1 VSSAIN
7 GRLTHD
13 LRRSAARLRGDTD
26 AIIKTI
32 ILAGGKGTRLSPH
45 TLVLP
50 KPLLPLGD
58 RAILEFV
65 IRQLAQQGLVD
76 ITLSVGH
83 LAHLIEAVFGDG
95 AGHGVDI
102 TYVRED
108 VPLGT
113 AGSLGLV
120 EGLDDTFLVLNGDLV
135 TTLVYREIIRSHKA
149 SNNVLTIATRRRE
162 VKIDYGVIDIDAVGE
177 HRHRVVRYDEKP
189 VLDRMVSMG
198 IYVMEPQVLDFIP
211 ENGYFDFPDLVQ
223 ALLAAEAPIGSF
235 VYDGLWL
242 DIGRHEDYEQ
252 AVALWE
258 DGTLGSLLDGHAP
271 QRPRLSGLPGEGGPV
286 AQASEARVA
295 RG

>member
-7 GRLTHD
+7 GRLAHD
-13 LRRSAARLRGDTD
+13 LHRSAAPLRGDRG
-26 AIIKTI
+26 AGIKTI

-65 IRQLAQQGLVD
+65 IHQLAQQGLVD

-113 AGSLGLV
+113 AGSLDLV
-120 EGLDDTFLVLNGDLV
+120 EGLEDTFLVLNGDLV
-135 TTLVYREIIRSHKA
+135 TTLAYREIIRSHKA

-162 VKIDYGVIDIDAVGE
+162 VKIDYGVIDVDVVGE

-198 IYVMEPQVLDFIP
+198 IYVMEPQVLEFIP
-211 ENGYFDFPDLVQ
+211 RGYFDFPDLVQ
-223 ALLAAEAPIGSF
+223 ALLAAQAPIGAF

-258 DGTLGSLLDGHAP
+258 DGTLGSLLNGPVP
-271 QRPRLSGLPGEGGPV
+271 QRPWLSGLPGGGDPV